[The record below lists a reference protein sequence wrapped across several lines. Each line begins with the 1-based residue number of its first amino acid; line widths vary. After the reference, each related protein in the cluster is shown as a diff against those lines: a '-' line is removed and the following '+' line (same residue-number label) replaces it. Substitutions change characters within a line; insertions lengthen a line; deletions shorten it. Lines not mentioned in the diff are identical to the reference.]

1 MRPHSIVVKSR
12 TIHTITRNSLR
23 FSTEESCHPNHRPAR
38 HNKRRNKRLQAKRQR
53 YLLIGGG
60 IAAALIIVAGI
71 VLLSLQPRV
80 PTSTGSAACGNLQV
94 LEDQGRDHLTPGET
108 PPTYN
113 SVPPTSGKH
122 NPTWYPA
129 GVYDN
134 NADITQLIHSLE
146 HGYVIMYYNGISDAE
161 INSLK
166 NIQSSDSFKLIVAP
180 YPNME
185 QKVALVAWARM
196 QNCDGVNE
204 AAIRSFIAQFRNQG
218 PEQAP

>member
-1 MRPHSIVVKSR
+1 MSSKEVARQAQ
-12 TIHTITRNSLR
+12 LR
-23 FSTEESCHPNHRPAR
+23 AEQAAR
-38 HNKRRNKRLQAKRQR
+38 AKRQR

-60 IAAALIIVAGI
+60 VAAIVLVIAGI
-71 VLLSLQPRV
+71 VISTMQPRA
-80 PTSTGSAACGNLQV
+80 PTSTGSAACGNLLV
-94 LEDQGRDHLTPGET
+94 MEDEGAEHLVPGET
-108 PPTYN
+108 IPIYKSN
-113 SVPPTSGKH
+113 PPTSGKH

-146 HGYVIMYYNGISDAE
+146 HGYVIMFHNNLSE
-161 INSLK
+161 QELNSLI
-166 NIQSSDSFKLIVAP
+166 NIQRSDPYKLIVAP

-185 QKVALVAWARM
+185 HRVALAAWTHL
-196 QNCDGVNE
+196 QECEGVNE